1 MPAMID
7 ECRNSTCGLSYL
19 GGMAVPGFAEPI
31 LHVDMDAFFVEI
43 ERRDRPELRR
53 RPVLVGGTGGRG
65 VVAAASYEARAF
77 GVGSAMPM
85 VHARRLCPG
94 AIILPPDHRKYRTAS
109 EQVFAVFRSIA
120 PLVEG
125 LSLDEAFLDVSGLRR
140 HYPGPVAI
148 AVEIRTRLRA
158 ELNLPASVGIASN
171 KFIAKL
177 ASEAAKPDGLCH
189 VAAAQGLE
197 FLHPLPVRSLWGVGE
212 ATHAALERLG
222 VHTVGDLAEVPPGT
236 LKRHLGEAA
245 GGHLHELA
253 RGRDQRPVI
262 PGSAAKSIS
271 VEETYEHD
279 LTGREVVEA
288 ELLRHA
294 ERLASR
300 LRSAGVAGRT
310 LTLKVRFADFTTVT
324 RSMTLGA
331 PTDLARDLYRAAR
344 ELQQNLAVGS
354 KSIRLVGLGM
364 TALAPATAPRQLAV
378 DRPAKWDELA
388 EAVDEVR
395 SRYGTGSIGPAR
407 LADDP
412 GREN

>member
-1 MPAMID
+1 MSVGTEP
-7 ECRNSTCGLSYL
+7 GFLGYL
-19 GGMAVPGFAEPI
+19 GGMEVPGFAESI
-31 LHVDMDAFFVEI
+31 LHVDMDAFFVEV
-43 ERRDRPELRR
+43 ERRDRPDLRG

-65 VVAAASYEARAF
+65 VVAAASYEARTF

-94 AIILPPDHRKYRTAS
+94 AIILPPDHRKYRAAS
-109 EQVFAVFRSIA
+109 EQVFAVFRSVA

-125 LSLDEAFLDVSGLRR
+125 LSLDEAFLDIAGLRL

-148 AVEIRTRLRA
+148 AIEIRTRLRT
-158 ELNLPASVGIASN
+158 ELDLPASVGIATN

-177 ASEAAKPDGLCH
+177 ASESAKPDGLCH
-189 VAAAQGLE
+189 VLAARTLE

-222 VHTVGDLAEVPPGT
+222 VSTVGDLAEVPPGT
-236 LKRHLGEAA
+236 LKKNLGEAA

-253 RGRDQRPVI
+253 WGRDERPVV

-271 VEETYEHD
+271 VEETYEQD
-279 LTGREVVEA
+279 LMGRESVEG

-294 ERLASR
+294 DRLAVR
-300 LRSAGVAGRT
+300 LRSAAVAGRT

-324 RSMTLGA
+324 RSVTFGA
-331 PTDLARDLYRAAR
+331 PTDVARDLYRAAR
-344 ELQQNLAVGS
+344 ELLRNLAVGN
-354 KSIRLVGLGM
+354 KPIRLVGLGM
-364 TALAPATAPRQLAV
+364 GTLAPATAPRQLAV
-378 DRPAKWDELA
+378 DRPLKWDDLA
-388 EAVDEVR
+388 GAVDEVR
-395 SRYGTGSIGPAR
+395 SRYGTGAIGPAR
-407 LADDP
+407 LVDDP